1 MTMPTSSV
9 DARAGVASRE
19 DVSLVS
25 CPLCGEPVAREELQA
40 HVRADSEEIREYVLS
55 VIRTSHPEW
64 IGSDG
69 SCAKCWE
76 SYRNL

>member
-1 MTMPTSSV
+1 MMPPIGSV
-9 DARAGVASRE
+9 DARAGVASRG
-19 DVSLVS
+19 DVALVS

-55 VIRTSHPEW
+55 VIRTNHPEW

-69 SCAKCWE
+69 SCGKCWE